1 MEMSRK
7 KPGRCFPVREATSR
21 DGNMNVNVISRDMII
36 KILGWV
42 RSSRKP
48 CKKADRRTDMVPWE
62 HQVEEPEKGTRE
74 TIKDVGRERRD
85 PFSGRLAMIMA
96 SSLSSMILYVH
107 FHISFLPASFT
118 RI

>member
-7 KPGRCFPVREATSR
+7 KPGRCFHVREATSR

-36 KILGWV
+36 KILGWM

-48 CKKADRRTDMVPWE
+48 VEKADRRTDMVPWE
-62 HQVEEPEKGTRE
+62 HQIEEPEKGTRE
-74 TIKDVGRERRD
+74 TINVGRERRD
-85 PFSGRLAMIMA
+85 PFSGRLAIIMA

-107 FHISFLPASFT
+107 FHISFLPASST